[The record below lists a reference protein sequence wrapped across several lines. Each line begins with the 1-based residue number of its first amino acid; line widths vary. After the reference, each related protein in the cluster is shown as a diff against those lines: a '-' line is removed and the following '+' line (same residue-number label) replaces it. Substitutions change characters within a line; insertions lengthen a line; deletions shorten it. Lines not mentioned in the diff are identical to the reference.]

1 MSWLGMFERVCMSSG
16 LIEDMRQEVA
26 VALLEAQVKGLQGKQ
41 AGNYVSRMLHRMLRD
56 YGFRKIGGK
65 YMRMEV
71 PMSSLTNYGGES
83 GDY

>member
-1 MSWLGMFERVCMSSG
+1 MSWLSVFERVCMASG
-16 LIEDMRQEVA
+16 LAEDMQQEIA
-26 VALLEAQVKGLQGKQ
+26 CATLEAASKGLQGKQ